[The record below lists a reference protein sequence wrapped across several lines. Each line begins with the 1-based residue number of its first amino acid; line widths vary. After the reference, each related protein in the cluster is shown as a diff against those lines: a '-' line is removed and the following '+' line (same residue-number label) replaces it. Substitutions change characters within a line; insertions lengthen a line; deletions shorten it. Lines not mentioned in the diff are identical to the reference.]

1 MQPGFAVLRSR
12 QVMKKPDL
20 ARDVAKRNGVEKG
33 AAADQM
39 DRVVTRIIR
48 TLRRGQPARLP
59 GLGTLEPGKP
69 WTFRPESYTRSDPQS
84 PPESHPQSDPESHE
98 D

>member
-1 MQPGFAVLRSR
+1 
-12 QVMKKPDL
+12 MKKPDL
-20 ARDVAKRNGVEKG
+20 ARTLAKRSGVEKE

-48 TLRRGQPARLP
+48 TLRRGHTAYLP

-69 WTFRPESYTRSDPQS
+69 WTFRPEHRPD
-84 PPESHPQSDPESHE
+84 EHE
-98 D
+98 N